1 MVFSSLVR
9 KTFRADRRALVGWC
23 AAVAAAIAV
32 YVPWYPLLSEG
43 TDMREFIEEFVNA
56 TPDGLV
62 AAMGWADL
70 ATGAGYLNATV
81 YSLYLPAIMIA
92 CAAMLGARTVAGPE
106 ESGRLDL
113 YLANPISR
121 RRFLLE
127 RFAVVAAQIVVI
139 GAIAWLMVLIF
150 DAALGLGVSYGNV
163 TAASVALVMFGLSF
177 AAIAVA
183 AGAATGKR
191 AAVLTVTVGLAAA
204 TYLLRALSG
213 QFDAIRSIRWLS
225 PFDHYLGG
233 QPLLTGLDLGGLLVL
248 AGITVV
254 ALGIALA
261 TFDRRDLGV

>member
-1 MVFSSLVR
+1 MFSSLVR
-9 KTFRADRRALVGWC
+9 KTFRADRRALIGWC
-23 AAVAAAIAV
+23 IAATTAVAI
-32 YVPWYPLLSEG
+32 YVPWFPLLSED
-43 TDMREFIEEFVNA
+43 TNMREFLEEFVKA

-62 AAMGWADL
+62 AAMGWADI

-92 CAAMLGARTVAGPE
+92 CAAMFGARVVAGPE

-113 YLANPISR
+113 YLANPMTR

-127 RFAVVAAQIVVI
+127 RFLVVAAQIAVI
-139 GAIAWLMVLIF
+139 GLVAWLVVLIF
-150 DAALGLGVSYGNV
+150 DAGLGLGVSYGNV
-163 TAASVALVMFGLSF
+163 TAASVALILFGLSF

-183 AGAATGKR
+183 IGAATGKR
-191 AAVLTVTVGLAAA
+191 AVVLTATVALAAVA
-204 TYLLRALSG
+204 YLLRALSG
-213 QFDAIRSIRWLS
+213 QFEVIRSLRWLS

-233 QPLLTGLDLGGLLVL
+233 QPLLTGMDAGGLLVL

-254 ALGIALA
+254 ALGIAVV

>member
-9 KTFRADRRALVGWC
+9 KTFRADRRALIGWC
-23 AAVAAAIAV
+23 VAATAAIAV
-32 YVPWYPLLSEG
+32 YVPWYPLMSED
-43 TDMREFIEEFVNA
+43 TDMREFLEDFVNA

-70 ATGAGYLNATV
+70 ATGAGYLNATI
-81 YSLYLPAIMIA
+81 YNLYLPAIMIA
-92 CAAMLGARTVAGPE
+92 CAAMLGARVVAGPE

-113 YLANPISR
+113 YLANPMSR

-139 GAIAWLMVLIF
+139 GTVAWVMVLLF
-150 DAALGLGVSYGNV
+150 DVALGLGVSYANV
-163 TAASVALVMFGLSF
+163 TAASIALVLFGLSF

-183 AGAATGKR
+183 VGAATGKR
-191 AAVLTVTVGLAAA
+191 AVVLTVTVGLAAA

-213 QFDAIRSIRWLS
+213 QFEVIRSIRWLS

-233 QPLLTGLDLGGLLVL
+233 QPLLTGLDIGGLLVL

-254 ALGIALA
+254 ALGIAVV